1 MKKRILV
8 VDDEISIRMG
18 IREFAEYQGYDVTG
32 AANGR
37 EALELCRQQDFDLII
52 MDIMMPEMDGYE
64 AYRRIREIKDIPA
77 LMLSAKGEE
86 YDKLQGFEAG
96 IDDYVVKPFSI
107 KELMARVN
115 VILMR
120 HEPREEKPQGEIYE
134 FQGLTVNISAREVFV
149 DGVHVELRPK
159 EYDLLFFLVR
169 NRGIV
174 FSRDALLEKVWGF
187 DFMGDDRTV
196 DAQIKMLRHVLGDY
210 RTYIVTY
217 RGAGYKFE
225 AEEKAYKEREHCE
238 LVERNR
244 KICFEEPR
252 MYDWNFELAEKTTTI
267 EKAKE
272 YTANWNDM
280 KKNHIGFLLWGPIGT
295 GKSYIAGCIA
305 NALLNREITVK
316 MTNFNTII
324 DDMFPLEDKTE
335 YINALARYEL
345 LILDDLG
352 TERSSEYALGIV
364 FSVIDRRYRSGRPLI
379 VTTNLP
385 IKQLKEETNI
395 EKKRI
400 YDRILEMCV
409 PLYVGG
415 SSYRSDIAHE
425 KMGKMKTFFAT
436 AESSQT
442 ENIIEQTGTKTI

>member
-1 MKKRILV
+1 M
-8 VDDEISIRMG
+8 
-18 IREFAEYQGYDVTG
+18 
-32 AANGR
+32 
-37 EALELCRQQDFDLII
+37 
-52 MDIMMPEMDGYE
+52 
-64 AYRRIREIKDIPA
+64 
-77 LMLSAKGEE
+77 
-86 YDKLQGFEAG
+86 
-96 IDDYVVKPFSI
+96 
-107 KELMARVN
+107 
-115 VILMR
+115 
-120 HEPREEKPQGEIYE
+120 
-134 FQGLTVNISAREVFV
+134 
-149 DGVHVELRPK
+149 
-159 EYDLLFFLVR
+159 
-169 NRGIV
+169 
-174 FSRDALLEKVWGF
+174 
-187 DFMGDDRTV
+187 
-196 DAQIKMLRHVLGDY
+196 
-210 RTYIVTY
+210 
-217 RGAGYKFE
+217 
-225 AEEKAYKEREHCE
+225 ERS
-238 LVERNR
+238 R
-244 KICFEEPR
+244 KICFEESR
-252 MYDWNFELAEKTTTI
+252 MYDWNFELAEETTTI

-305 NALLNREITVK
+305 NALLNQEITVK

-335 YINALARYEL
+335 YINALAKYEL

-425 KMGKMKTFFAT
+425 KMEKMKTFFAT

-442 ENIIEQTGTKTI
+442 ENIIEQTGTKII

>member
-1 MKKRILV
+1 MRRAIVYDKAGKHIFRCRWISILQDLWRTCRGIFPPDSILGMKKHFRQCAC
-8 VDDEISIRMG
+8 IR
-18 IREFAEYQGYDVTG
+18 Q
-32 AANGR
+32 
-37 EALELCRQQDFDLII
+37 
-52 MDIMMPEMDGYE
+52 
-64 AYRRIREIKDIPA
+64 K
-77 LMLSAKGEE
+77 
-86 YDKLQGFEAG
+86 
-96 IDDYVVKPFSI
+96 
-107 KELMARVN
+107 
-115 VILMR
+115 
-120 HEPREEKPQGEIYE
+120 
-134 FQGLTVNISAREVFV
+134 REV
-149 DGVHVELRPK
+149 K
-159 EYDLLFFLVR
+159 
-169 NRGIV
+169 
-174 FSRDALLEKVWGF
+174 
-187 DFMGDDRTV
+187 
-196 DAQIKMLRHVLGDY
+196 
-210 RTYIVTY
+210 
-217 RGAGYKFE
+217 
-225 AEEKAYKEREHCE
+225 EKAYKEREHCE
-238 LVERNR
+238 LVEKNR

-272 YTANWNDM
+272 YTANWNNM

-305 NALLNREITVK
+305 NALLNQEITVK

-352 TERSSEYALGIV
+352 TERNSEYALGIV

-415 SSYRSDIAHE
+415 SNYRSDIAHE
-425 KMGKMKTFFAT
+425 KNGKN
-436 AESSQT
+436 
-442 ENIIEQTGTKTI
+442 ENLFRYCRIKSD

>member
-1 MKKRILV
+1 MIKQENTYLGADGLAYCKICGEPVEAFFPPDSILGMKKHFRQCAC
-8 VDDEISIRMG
+8 IRQK
-18 IREFAEYQGYDVTG
+18 R
-32 AANGR
+32 
-37 EALELCRQQDFDLII
+37 
-52 MDIMMPEMDGYE
+52 
-64 AYRRIREIKDIPA
+64 
-77 LMLSAKGEE
+77 
-86 YDKLQGFEAG
+86 
-96 IDDYVVKPFSI
+96 
-107 KELMARVN
+107 
-115 VILMR
+115 
-120 HEPREEKPQGEIYE
+120 
-134 FQGLTVNISAREVFV
+134 
-149 DGVHVELRPK
+149 
-159 EYDLLFFLVR
+159 
-169 NRGIV
+169 
-174 FSRDALLEKVWGF
+174 
-187 DFMGDDRTV
+187 
-196 DAQIKMLRHVLGDY
+196 
-210 RTYIVTY
+210 
-217 RGAGYKFE
+217 E

-409 PLYVGG
+409 PLYVDG

>member
-1 MKKRILV
+1 
-8 VDDEISIRMG
+8 
-18 IREFAEYQGYDVTG
+18 
-32 AANGR
+32 
-37 EALELCRQQDFDLII
+37 
-52 MDIMMPEMDGYE
+52 
-64 AYRRIREIKDIPA
+64 
-77 LMLSAKGEE
+77 
-86 YDKLQGFEAG
+86 
-96 IDDYVVKPFSI
+96 
-107 KELMARVN
+107 
-115 VILMR
+115 
-120 HEPREEKPQGEIYE
+120 
-134 FQGLTVNISAREVFV
+134 
-149 DGVHVELRPK
+149 
-159 EYDLLFFLVR
+159 
-169 NRGIV
+169 
-174 FSRDALLEKVWGF
+174 
-187 DFMGDDRTV
+187 
-196 DAQIKMLRHVLGDY
+196 
-210 RTYIVTY
+210 
-217 RGAGYKFE
+217 
-225 AEEKAYKEREHCE
+225 
-238 LVERNR
+238 
-244 KICFEEPR
+244 

-280 KKNHIGFLLWGPIGT
+280 KKNHIGFCCDICSGSVMVRTGNGFEELGFLLWGPIGT
-295 GKSYIAGCIA
+295 AKSYIAGCIA

-352 TERSSEYALGIV
+352 TERNSEYALGIV

>member
-1 MKKRILV
+1 M
-8 VDDEISIRMG
+8 
-18 IREFAEYQGYDVTG
+18 
-32 AANGR
+32 
-37 EALELCRQQDFDLII
+37 
-52 MDIMMPEMDGYE
+52 
-64 AYRRIREIKDIPA
+64 
-77 LMLSAKGEE
+77 
-86 YDKLQGFEAG
+86 
-96 IDDYVVKPFSI
+96 
-107 KELMARVN
+107 
-115 VILMR
+115 
-120 HEPREEKPQGEIYE
+120 
-134 FQGLTVNISAREVFV
+134 
-149 DGVHVELRPK
+149 
-159 EYDLLFFLVR
+159 
-169 NRGIV
+169 
-174 FSRDALLEKVWGF
+174 
-187 DFMGDDRTV
+187 
-196 DAQIKMLRHVLGDY
+196 
-210 RTYIVTY
+210 
-217 RGAGYKFE
+217 
-225 AEEKAYKEREHCE
+225 
-238 LVERNR
+238 ERNR
-244 KICFEEPR
+244 KICFEESR
-252 MYDWNFELAEKTTTI
+252 MYDWNFELAEETTTI

-305 NALLNREITVK
+305 NALLNQEITVK

-335 YINALARYEL
+335 YINALAKYEL

-425 KMGKMKTFFAT
+425 K
-436 AESSQT
+436 
-442 ENIIEQTGTKTI
+442 